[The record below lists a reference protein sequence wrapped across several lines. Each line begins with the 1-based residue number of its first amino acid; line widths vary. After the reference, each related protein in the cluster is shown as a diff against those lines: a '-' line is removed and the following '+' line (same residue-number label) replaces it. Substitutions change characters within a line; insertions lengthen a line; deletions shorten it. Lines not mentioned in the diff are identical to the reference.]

1 MNTETDS
8 QSNRLGNSVISMF
21 ENVLCKKP
29 CDLKTQGFIDAVKKG
44 KWSKRITELRDLLA
58 SGKIEEYDKK
68 KIFLPAV
75 TVSGQFKNRREII
88 SHSGLLQIDLDKLS
102 NPHLIR
108 NILGKDLHIY
118 ASFLSPS
125 AEGVKA
131 LMSISPNQKN
141 HHKSFESAEKYLKEK
156 YNLLVDKSRKDLNG
170 LCFVSFDP
178 GLVVNESAV
187 EIPLI
192 SNETN
197 QDKVEFDVNGL
208 QIKYGTTD
216 WCRVFE
222 SAGLTLSRSGDR
234 INVLCPW
241 RDSHTKN
248 IDQGS
253 YLFKGSEGSWGWT
266 CHHDHCQ
273 QRNMKDVALKL
284 RSHVIEHSEK
294 FIPKHMEK
302 IGMREN
308 ENKPKEIVWPDPLPL
323 PKNPDPPL
331 KLDPIILPNPL
342 SDFCRYSAF
351 ENETAP
357 EAVAGFLL
365 SALGMVTGTRI
376 VINPDPLKPNWFE
389 YPIRSVA
396 LVMDISSNKTAVFRT
411 GLAPLE
417 KIQASK
423 NKNFNE
429 LIKQYEVDQKIFDK
443 KEQGLSNLLK
453 RNLDMFKKQEI
464 EDELRNFLTLAPK
477 EPQKQILITNRATP
491 EKLISMCAS
500 GSDRGIL
507 LKSDELYGL
516 IAQTEKHGSEGL
528 REFYTEAM
536 TVARNFSSHT
546 IGRGSDVV
554 ENFAL
559 SIAGC
564 FQPSKLKKMLKDME
578 SGYKDDGLLQRFM
591 WIWPNPPSFESF
603 EGADHSE
610 HKRLMM
616 LNQQIQSLFEYLYEM
631 NPEDFG
637 ARFSEHAPSPWI
649 GFNSDAQEMWYQWR
663 RELRTT
669 IIKQEDLSDG
679 YVAWLGKS
687 ERMVAGLC
695 ITFHCI
701 QVLQN
706 DASPGP
712 INEECL
718 SRAVDVWLILSSHA
732 ERVFSSRKYFL
743 LDALNLLTSRL
754 HLLSPEFSMRDLK
767 QKNWRSLNEE
777 DVLQDLLGW
786 LTELNYLREIETP
799 HHPKGG
805 RPLSRKFLVN
815 PKIKR

>member
-1 MNTETDS
+1 MSPKVDS
-8 QSNRLGNSVISMF
+8 
-21 ENVLCKKP
+21 K
-29 CDLKTQGFIDAVKKG
+29 DLKTQGFIDAVKNG
-44 KWSKRITELRDLLA
+44 KWSKRRTELRDLLA
-58 SGKIEEYDKK
+58 SGKNDEYNKK

-75 TVSGQFKNRREII
+75 TASGQFKNRREII
-88 SHSGLLQIDLDKLS
+88 SHIGLLQIDMDKLS

-131 LMSISPNQKN
+131 LMSISPNQQN
-141 HHKSFESAEKYLKEK
+141 HQKSFESAEKYLKEK

-170 LCFVSFDP
+170 LCFVSFDA
-178 GLVVNESAV
+178 GLIVNESAV

-197 QDKVEFDVNGL
+197 QDKVESDENGL

-253 YLFKGSEGSWGWT
+253 YLFRGSEGSWGWT

-294 FIPKHMEK
+294 FIPEQLEK
-302 IGMREN
+302 IGIREN
-308 ENKPKEIVWPDPLPL
+308 EYKPKEIVWPDPLPL

-331 KLDPIILPNPL
+331 KLDPNILPNPL

-351 ENETAP
+351 ENETTP
-357 EAVAGFLL
+357 KAVAGFLL
-365 SALGMVTGTRI
+365 ATLGMVTGTRI
-376 VINPDPLKPNWFE
+376 VINPDPLKSNWFE

-396 LVMDISSNKTAVFRT
+396 LVMDISSNKTIVFRT
-411 GLAPLE
+411 GHAPLE

-429 LIKQYEVDQKIFDK
+429 LIRQYEVDQKIFDK

-453 RNLDMFKKQEI
+453 RNSNRFKKQDI

-477 EPQKQILITNRATP
+477 EPQKQILITNRTTP

-507 LKSDELYGL
+507 LKSDELFGL
-516 IAQTEKHGSEGL
+516 IAQTEKHGSEGF

-536 TVARNFSSHT
+536 TVARNYSSHT

-591 WIWPNPPSFESF
+591 WIWPKLPSIESF

-649 GFNSDAQEMWYQWR
+649 GFNSVAQEMWYQWR

-701 QVLQN
+701 QVLQE
-706 DASPGP
+706 DVSPGP

-732 ERVFSSRKYFL
+732 ERVFSSRKYFF

-754 HLLSPEFSMRDLK
+754 HLLFPEFSIRDLK
-767 QKNWRSLNEE
+767 QKKWRSLNEE

-786 LTELNYLREIETP
+786 LTELNYLRETETP

-805 RPLSRKFLVN
+805 RPSSRKFLVN

>member
-253 YLFKGSEGSWGWT
+253 YLFRGSEGSWG
-266 CHHDHCQ
+266 
-273 QRNMKDVALKL
+273 
-284 RSHVIEHSEK
+284 
-294 FIPKHMEK
+294 
-302 IGMREN
+302 
-308 ENKPKEIVWPDPLPL
+308 
-323 PKNPDPPL
+323 
-331 KLDPIILPNPL
+331 
-342 SDFCRYSAF
+342 
-351 ENETAP
+351 
-357 EAVAGFLL
+357 
-365 SALGMVTGTRI
+365 
-376 VINPDPLKPNWFE
+376 
-389 YPIRSVA
+389 
-396 LVMDISSNKTAVFRT
+396 
-411 GLAPLE
+411 
-417 KIQASK
+417 
-423 NKNFNE
+423 
-429 LIKQYEVDQKIFDK
+429 
-443 KEQGLSNLLK
+443 
-453 RNLDMFKKQEI
+453 
-464 EDELRNFLTLAPK
+464 
-477 EPQKQILITNRATP
+477 
-491 EKLISMCAS
+491 
-500 GSDRGIL
+500 
-507 LKSDELYGL
+507 
-516 IAQTEKHGSEGL
+516 
-528 REFYTEAM
+528 
-536 TVARNFSSHT
+536 
-546 IGRGSDVV
+546 
-554 ENFAL
+554 
-559 SIAGC
+559 
-564 FQPSKLKKMLKDME
+564 
-578 SGYKDDGLLQRFM
+578 
-591 WIWPNPPSFESF
+591 
-603 EGADHSE
+603 
-610 HKRLMM
+610 
-616 LNQQIQSLFEYLYEM
+616 
-631 NPEDFG
+631 
-637 ARFSEHAPSPWI
+637 
-649 GFNSDAQEMWYQWR
+649 
-663 RELRTT
+663 
-669 IIKQEDLSDG
+669 
-679 YVAWLGKS
+679 
-687 ERMVAGLC
+687 
-695 ITFHCI
+695 
-701 QVLQN
+701 
-706 DASPGP
+706 
-712 INEECL
+712 
-718 SRAVDVWLILSSHA
+718 
-732 ERVFSSRKYFL
+732 
-743 LDALNLLTSRL
+743 
-754 HLLSPEFSMRDLK
+754 
-767 QKNWRSLNEE
+767 
-777 DVLQDLLGW
+777 
-786 LTELNYLREIETP
+786 
-799 HHPKGG
+799 
-805 RPLSRKFLVN
+805 
-815 PKIKR
+815 